1 MANPGP
7 ASTQSTNYLF
17 NGDSTDG
24 VQIAGSAADLLAFH
38 GATPVVQAAT
48 IADIDNDATGTE
60 IATAVN
66 AIIAALVAKGLIAS
80 A

>member
-24 VQIAGSAADLLAFH
+24 IQIAGSAADLLGFH
-38 GATPVVQAAT
+38 GATPTAQQPAITAL
-48 IADIDNDATGTE
+48 ANDASGTA

-66 AIIAALVAKGLIAS
+66 AIITALEVKGLIDEN
-80 A
+80 

>member
-24 VQIAGSAADLLAFH
+24 IQIAGAASDKLAFH
-38 GATPVVQAAT
+38 GAAPVDQAGAIT
-48 IADIDNDATGTE
+48 NLANDANGTA

-66 AIIAALVAKGLIAS
+66 AILVALREKGLIAT
-80 A
+80 

>member
-24 VQIAGSAADLLAFH
+24 IQLAGAATDKLAFH
-38 GATPVVQAAT
+38 GATPVDQAGAIT
-48 IADIDNDATGTE
+48 SLGNSASGTE

-66 AIIAALVAKGLIAS
+66 AILVALREKGLIAT
-80 A
+80 

>member
-7 ASTQSTNYLF
+7 ASTQSTNFLF

-24 VQIAGSAADLLAFH
+24 VQIAGAAADKLAFH
-38 GATPVVQAAT
+38 GSTPVVQAAAIT
-48 IADIDNDATGTE
+48 NLGNSASGTE

-66 AIIAALVAKGLIAS
+66 AILVALRNKGLIAT
-80 A
+80 

>member
-24 VQIAGSAADLLAFH
+24 IQLAGAATDKLAFH
-38 GATPVVQAAT
+38 GATPVDQAAAIT
-48 IADIDNDATGTE
+48 NIGNSATGTE

-66 AIIAALVAKGLIAS
+66 SILAALREKGLIAT
-80 A
+80 

>member
-24 VQIAGSAADLLAFH
+24 VQIAGSATDKLAFH

-66 AIIAALVAKGLIAS
+66 AIIAALEAKGLIAS

>member
-7 ASTQSTNYLF
+7 ASTQTNIYLF

-24 VQIAGSAADLLAFH
+24 VQIVGSAAKLLGFH
-38 GATPVVQAAT
+38 GATPIAQAAAIT
-48 IADIDNDATGTE
+48 AITTTASGTE

-66 AIIAALVAKGLIAS
+66 ALITALKNKGLTA
-80 A
+80 

>member
-17 NGDSTDG
+17 NGDSSDG
-24 VQIAGSAADLLAFH
+24 VQIAGSATDLLAFH
-38 GATPVVQAAT
+38 GATPVDQAGA
-48 IADIDNDATGTE
+48 IANIANDASGTV

-66 AIIAALVAKGLIAS
+66 SILAALREKGLIAT
-80 A
+80 